1 MLLTIIVLLAL
12 PVLGWFI
19 IIAIGSWPENIGL
32 PNPNSPLNGR
42 KQAVLLVIAH
52 PDDECMFFAPTL
64 LALAATTDRYVL
76 CLSVGNAQGLG
87 RIREKELRASCRI
100 LGHSNEIHVE
110 SMDHELLPDSMTQDW
125 DLSLIIDTV
134 ASHIHKHNID
144 SIITFDE
151 HGVSG
156 HTNHRAIY
164 KAMRQGKL
172 TGKITIPI
180 YALESVSVLRKF
192 SSLVDVCYTYFSHL
206 FTSNSLTWGEMA
218 VDTSFRRHVFVA
230 SIHSYLAGRLAM
242 FEHASQLVWF
252 RYLYLLFSRYMVINT
267 LKRID

>member
-1 MLLTIIVLLAL
+1 MTDPKSCKSTQFGFLALPSHLSLNTRPHSDRGDLMLLTIIVLLAL

-144 SIITFDE
+144 SGNLQSDE
-151 HGVSG
+151 AGK
-156 HTNHRAIY
+156 TNRKDYNSDLCTGECIRA
-164 KAMRQGKL
+164 
-172 TGKITIPI
+172 T
-180 YALESVSVLRKF
+180 
-192 SSLVDVCYTYFSHL
+192 
-206 FTSNSLTWGEMA
+206 
-218 VDTSFRRHVFVA
+218 
-230 SIHSYLAGRLAM
+230 
-242 FEHASQLVWF
+242 
-252 RYLYLLFSRYMVINT
+252 
-267 LKRID
+267 